1 MFVPLLVAA
10 LNAGQR
16 LQLFIG
22 LSDGGSVRLEETVIT
37 AQDCHD
43 RHALLCRTLEVVTD
57 DVRVALLQLFSTRGL
72 PREDGQEGLVL
83 PLNFSAF
90 DPRDFGAFADPCS
103 DHFFVLAVI
112 VVGGIMIG
120 QPLRAIPHFPHGPH
134 GGGECQKTMFS
145 VKSKKGSFGAE
156 TQYVQRQKRGERART
171 LSSVGR
177 ITILLQHCLSRRSK
191 INRDGSLFIS
201 FD

>member
-72 PREDGQEGLVL
+72 PREDGQEGLVRPTL
-83 PLNFSAF
+83 
-90 DPRDFGAFADPCS
+90 DR
-103 DHFFVLAVI
+103 VLARSPRFWRWTYCVSA
-112 VVGGIMIG
+112 
-120 QPLRAIPHFPHGPH
+120 PNSFFP
-134 GGGECQKTMFS
+134 S
-145 VKSKKGSFGAE
+145 
-156 TQYVQRQKRGERART
+156 
-171 LSSVGR
+171 
-177 ITILLQHCLSRRSK
+177 I
-191 INRDGSLFIS
+191 
-201 FD
+201 